1 MMRDMELIR
10 QILLQ
15 VEANDDPQDLV
26 DPVVAGRSEQE
37 ISYHVKLAQQ
47 AGLVDALDRS
57 AIGIFRW
64 SANRLTWAG
73 HEFLN
78 SSKDEH
84 LWRQCLG
91 MAGGASAS
99 NFEVL
104 RQLLIDAQMAKRSG

>member
-15 VEANDDPQDLV
+15 VEANDDAQDLV
-26 DPVVAGRSEQE
+26 DPVVEGYSEQE
-37 ISYHVKLAQQ
+37 ISYHVKLAEQ
-47 AGLVDALDRS
+47 AGLLDALDRS

-64 SANRLTWAG
+64 SASRLTWAG

-78 SSKDEH
+78 SSKNEDI
-84 LWRQCLG
+84 WRQCLV
-91 MAGGASAS
+91 MAGGARAS

-104 RQLLIDAQMAKRSG
+104 RQLLINAQTEARSG